1 MIETFTNSKTLIK
14 VPGKDR
20 EMQLSRVKTGNIGF
34 TEATLQRGSDI
45 FGNMQQ
51 IYRKTLMPKC
61 NFNNFE

>member
-34 TEATLQRGSDI
+34 TEATLQRGSDM
-45 FGNMQQ
+45 FWKYATNLQENTYAEVQ
-51 IYRKTLMPKC
+51 
-61 NFNNFE
+61 FQ